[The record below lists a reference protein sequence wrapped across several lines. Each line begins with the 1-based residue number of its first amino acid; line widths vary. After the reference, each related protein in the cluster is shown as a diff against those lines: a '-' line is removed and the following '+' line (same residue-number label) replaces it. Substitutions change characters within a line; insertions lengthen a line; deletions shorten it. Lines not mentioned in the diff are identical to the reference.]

1 VVEIG
6 QLCGDP
12 LLEIVLP
19 DAGADRATA
28 LGSLVLPQ
36 LECLLECVRSA
47 RDVER
52 IERNDPVTELLV
64 CASVY
69 R

>member
-6 QLCGDP
+6 QLRGDP

-19 DAGADRATA
+19 DAGSDRATA
-28 LGSLVLPQ
+28 LGSIVLPQ
-36 LECLLECVRSA
+36 LECLLECIRRA

-52 IERNDPVTELLV
+52 IERDDPVTELLV
-64 CASVY
+64 RPCVY